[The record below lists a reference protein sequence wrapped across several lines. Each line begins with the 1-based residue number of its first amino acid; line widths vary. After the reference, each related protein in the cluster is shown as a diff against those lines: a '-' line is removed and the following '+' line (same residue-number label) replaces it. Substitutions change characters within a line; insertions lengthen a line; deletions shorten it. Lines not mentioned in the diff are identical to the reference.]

1 MSNPSKTTYRREY
14 CPKCTHTTKWAQK
27 DYMDYRPGP
36 ITIQERGRRGRRAG
50 KPNSVRLINGYF
62 LCSRCKSLYYTVTL
76 KKFHARDIVVEEKH
90 KWEVTNT
97 TTDELGKSLGS
108 GGVS

>member
-1 MSNPSKTTYRREY
+1 MNKATYHKEY
-14 CPKCTHTTKWAQK
+14 CPKCRYTTKT
-27 DYMDYRPGP
+27 YMEYRPGT
-36 ITIQERGRRGRRAG
+36 ITIRERGRRGRRTSN
-50 KPNSVRLINGYF
+50 PNSSRLINGYF
-62 LCSRCKSLYYTVTL
+62 ICRNCKSLYYTVTL

-97 TTDELGKSLGS
+97 TTDGLGKNLGS